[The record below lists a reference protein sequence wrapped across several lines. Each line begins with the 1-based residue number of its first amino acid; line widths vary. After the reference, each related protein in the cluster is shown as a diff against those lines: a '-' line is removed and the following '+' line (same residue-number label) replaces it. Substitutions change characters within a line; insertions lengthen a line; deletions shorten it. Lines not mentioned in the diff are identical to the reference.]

1 MDCDKIQTT
10 KYFFQ
15 WKYDMKSWFG
25 IKWKN
30 VGIKFSSQYF
40 TLGCNVF
47 THGLF
52 EKNKT
57 LAQIILHRVE
67 T

>member
-1 MDCDKIQTT
+1 MDRDKIQTT

-15 WKYDMKSWFG
+15 LKYDMKSWFG

-40 TLGCNVF
+40 T
-47 THGLF
+47 F

-57 LAQIILHRVE
+57 LALIILNRVE